1 MKRAVIDQAGLKI
14 IFVGLLISVFFGLI
28 FKSQIRSSVVSD
40 RLQKTLDVLKRDLLI
55 DFESAEVKL
64 SDWGLPR
71 PTVEINGL
79 RLSPVMQNCQ
89 NNQIYI
95 EKLSIP
101 LSFNLIFS
109 KNKKDQGIS
118 TLRASLIEVRID
130 RLNHCFSKNKS
141 KDHQEAVSQLATQIS
156 SNTVV
161 NHAENTAQISAP
173 QKHQENSLQ
182 QFFKQSTALKEIS
195 IDRLRL
201 IAPDIFKLPIDLN
214 AVQLD
219 VKSGENQITAIDL
232 QAQMLSFK
240 DSAKNFYLLKSE
252 INFKAQALDN
262 GQIDLKLNT
271 NGLLIDRP
279 FVFDVR
285 YDQKNNSL
293 EYIGEVKNVSAK
305 AFLQMFQLL
314 NDKQFAFK
322 ASAFGFAAISG
333 YVSGEYFLNTNEKEK
348 SNLVFKNL
356 QMIARSGLINVNEI
370 NFYNLKE
377 GQFKPFDLY
386 FNNIN
391 MSDMFGLS
399 GDHRLGLSFEE
410 AGFLSGNLSVLN
422 RNDLRLKAL
431 VEKSHLI
438 FSNQGRRAVQVFDSY
453 NLVGSYKDS
462 VQSLQLNDFVRGEN
476 KIKGFIRYS
485 QRINDLKEQSNESS
499 RLKKELEVN
508 LSGLIFG
515 EDVLEL
521 YTGQRQESEINWKLQ
536 SDLVTALTSQVEF
549 KSVKYKDIQL
559 KSSVLNVSKDLL
571 KNSDVV
577 LIEAKGQYVEAN
589 KTFAFKLTGDYSAV
603 DKSIEAQLVL
613 LDDKM
618 KKYNVTGIVN
628 EPRLELK
635 LDAKK

>member
-28 FKSQIRSSVVSD
+28 FKSQIRSSVVSE

-55 DFESAEVKL
+55 DFEAAEVKL

-71 PTVEINGL
+71 PTVEITGL

-89 NNQIYI
+89 NNQIYV

-109 KNKKDQGIS
+109 KNKKNQGIS
-118 TLRASLIEVRID
+118 RLRASLIEVRID

-141 KDHQEAVSQLATQIS
+141 KDHQETVSQLATQTS
-156 SNTVV
+156 SNTVI
-161 NHAENTAQISAP
+161 NHAENTAQISEL

-182 QFFKQSTALKEIS
+182 QFFKQSTALKAIS

-219 VKSGENQITAIDL
+219 VKSDENQITAIDL

-240 DSAKNFYLLKSE
+240 DSVKNFYLLKSE

-271 NGLLIDRP
+271 SGLLIDRP

-356 QMIARSGLINVNEI
+356 QMIARSGLVNVNEI

-453 NLVGSYKDS
+453 NLVGSYKDNL
-462 VQSLQLNDFVRGEN
+462 QSLQLNDFVRGEN

-485 QRINDLKEQSNESS
+485 QRIKDVKEQSNEAS

-571 KNSDVV
+571 KDNDVV

-603 DKSIEAQLVL
+603 GKSIEAQLVL